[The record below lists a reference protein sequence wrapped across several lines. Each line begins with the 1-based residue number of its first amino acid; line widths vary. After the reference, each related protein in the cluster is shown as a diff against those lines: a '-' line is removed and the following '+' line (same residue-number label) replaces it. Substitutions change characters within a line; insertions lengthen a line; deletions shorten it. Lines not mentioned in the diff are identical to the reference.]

1 MRRRSLWF
9 LFATLL
15 AALMLGAVGCGGD
28 DDEGGDAGGDAAE
41 TTEEGGAAEQGPIV
55 IGAAIDQTNFMR
67 FFDGPAL
74 VAAQIQAEKINE
86 AGGVDGREIEFRV
99 ENHQLKPE
107 NVKAVAT
114 DLVGADVD
122 IGWVTCDVDWST
134 PAIQEFTGAGKLT
147 IAPCI
152 GTDQMGPKRFGEQG
166 ELAFSF
172 GNVAQD
178 EGAAIAHLANEKG
191 FKTAHV
197 VTDKVIVYTQNVCQA
212 FKKRFTELG
221 GRIVRDESFTQGDK
235 TISNV
240 VSRVN
245 SQPADAIVIC
255 TITATD
261 IPTFVSGV
269 RSLGNN
275 TPILS
280 PWSIDGSFWLPKNPN
295 VSDNLWIVTFASVYG
310 DDPNPEVQELIDEM
324 KARDAAP
331 ATGGFIGGAAAIQT
345 IAHAVEETGSTE
357 GSELAAVIEKLSEFD
372 TISGKISF
380 SDEWHTVFG
389 REFRVIHIEKG
400 KPKFAQLIKSD
411 GPAEIGS

>member
-1 MRRRSLWF
+1 MRGRTWWALV
-9 LFATLL
+9 ATLL
-15 AALMLGAVGCGGD
+15 LALVLAAAGCGGD
-28 DDEGGDAGGDAAE
+28 DEEGDGGGEAAA
-41 TTEEGGAAEQGPIV
+41 TTEEGGAQEQGPIV

-74 VAAQIQAEKINE
+74 VAAQIQADKINE
-86 AGGVDGREIEFRV
+86 AGGVGGRQIEFRV

-114 DLVGADVD
+114 DLVEGDVD

-152 GTDQMGPKRFGEQG
+152 GTDQMGPKRFGDQG

-178 EGAAIAHLANEKG
+178 EGAAIAHLAVEKG

-212 FKKRFTELG
+212 FKERFTELG
-221 GRIVRDESFTQGDK
+221 GKVVRDESFTQGDK

-245 SQPADAIVIC
+245 SAQADAIVIC
-255 TITATD
+255 TITDKD

-295 VSDNLWIVTFASVYG
+295 VSDNIWVVTFASVYG
-310 DDPNPEVQELIDEM
+310 DDPNPEVQELIEEM
-324 KARDAAP
+324 QARDAAP

-345 IAHAVEETGSTE
+345 IAHAIEETGSTE
-357 GSELAAVIEKLSEFD
+357 GEELAKVIEGLSGFD

-400 KPKFAQLIKSD
+400 KPKFAQLIKTT
-411 GPAEIGS
+411 GPADIAS